1 MCSKAQVLVRDAFR
15 QWQASLLFQDRQ
27 LYVGKKVLFRCFRRK
42 QKAAVI
48 QWKAFVTWH
57 KTVLQKFDSGNRRL
71 VKRIVLRWKIYVM
84 KMKKRIKLA
93 QDGVMKLINVARR
106 RCVILVA
113 RRFYEWRKTTSHV
126 AMVRYNILKWRA
138 VVRGNRKR
146 KIEAITHI
154 FANIKKSL
162 DRKIYRCYQ
171 IWRRVTMLTKL
182 RFPSLCNKWFRRW
195 TMFTVV
201 KKLKKAVR
209 KRALYPI
216 LLRKFKE
223 QLIVAMKRW
232 KRQTQHLIKVSNAH
246 KGIRSIRLAFKNKFL
261 NQIVQKRFW
270 KWRDVAKRE
279 TRIARVL
286 NKCSSM
292 KKANTMEAGFKL
304 WKGNC
309 ERRRVEEA
317 KLKGAVQKISTHRKV
332 IQSLALHT
340 WRVHSKLISSEKIL
354 ISKITSIAQ
363 EQRMKS
369 LTYNATVVS
378 QNARRQSLYRCFR
391 FWRSCAKKLAVPL
404 GGSVIINALTIGR
417 VWSDKIRNMSKV
429 DRIPKPH
436 DAIQI
441 AIAALYDILS
451 PINYKPSV
459 YFKQTETTLF
469 GAHCNDDDV
478 PSEMDPRNTSLS
490 TIYNTSRIDTNTNV
504 IGSVFSDSPLKGSS
518 TKSTKANVITMGVG
532 VIGKC
537 AESGIMKVFRGDLK
551 GPPPKKTNDGTGV
564 ALATVFPLYWDD
576 RLVGVI
582 QLTSVGLDCNSVFVD
597 SSSTLSVDSPRK
609 YLATPIKSS
618 LLSPISQSKGGS
630 YLDVDSASAIS
641 QKQYPDLYQVA
652 LALGLNREQLT
663 TLGIVILELC
673 EFFGRYY
680 AVGNTEGDKARAIM
694 HQIAEYPKLI
704 EMKVS
709 QEELRQKIAFI
720 EEEYSQ
726 ANERIKTQS
735 LLIEKLEKSRQKHHH
750 IAEEKSKLLDETT
763 TQLDALKEQLK
774 ISEKRAKHFE
784 RQLEEVHKL
793 EAVLHSVV
801 SRE

>member
-1 MCSKAQVLVRDAFR
+1 
-15 QWQASLLFQDRQ
+15 
-27 LYVGKKVLFRCFRRK
+27 
-42 QKAAVI
+42 
-48 QWKAFVTWH
+48 
-57 KTVLQKFDSGNRRL
+57 
-71 VKRIVLRWKIYVM
+71 
-84 KMKKRIKLA
+84 
-93 QDGVMKLINVARR
+93 
-106 RCVILVA
+106 
-113 RRFYEWRKTTSHV
+113 
-126 AMVRYNILKWRA
+126 
-138 VVRGNRKR
+138 
-146 KIEAITHI
+146 
-154 FANIKKSL
+154 
-162 DRKIYRCYQ
+162 
-171 IWRRVTMLTKL
+171 
-182 RFPSLCNKWFRRW
+182 
-195 TMFTVV
+195 
-201 KKLKKAVR
+201 
-209 KRALYPI
+209 
-216 LLRKFKE
+216 
-223 QLIVAMKRW
+223 
-232 KRQTQHLIKVSNAH
+232 
-246 KGIRSIRLAFKNKFL
+246 
-261 NQIVQKRFW
+261 
-270 KWRDVAKRE
+270 
-279 TRIARVL
+279 
-286 NKCSSM
+286 
-292 KKANTMEAGFKL
+292 
-304 WKGNC
+304 
-309 ERRRVEEA
+309 
-317 KLKGAVQKISTHRKV
+317 
-332 IQSLALHT
+332 
-340 WRVHSKLISSEKIL
+340 
-354 ISKITSIAQ
+354 
-363 EQRMKS
+363 
-369 LTYNATVVS
+369 
-378 QNARRQSLYRCFR
+378 
-391 FWRSCAKKLAVPL
+391 
-404 GGSVIINALTIGR
+404 
-417 VWSDKIRNMSKV
+417 
-429 DRIPKPH
+429 
-436 DAIQI
+436 
-441 AIAALYDILS
+441 
-451 PINYKPSV
+451 
-459 YFKQTETTLF
+459 
-469 GAHCNDDDV
+469 
-478 PSEMDPRNTSLS
+478 
-490 TIYNTSRIDTNTNV
+490 
-504 IGSVFSDSPLKGSS
+504 
-518 TKSTKANVITMGVG
+518 MGVG

-609 YLATPIKSS
+609 YPATPIKSS